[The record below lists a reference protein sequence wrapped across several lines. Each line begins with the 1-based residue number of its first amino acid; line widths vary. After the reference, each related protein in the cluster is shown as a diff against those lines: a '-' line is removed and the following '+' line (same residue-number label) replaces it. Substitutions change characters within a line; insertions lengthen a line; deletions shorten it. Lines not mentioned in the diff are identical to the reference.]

1 MIENWTRER
10 VTQRVL
16 TATLLVIL
24 FILCFR
30 VVQFFIVP
38 ALWAAILAYVTFP
51 VYNFFH
57 QKVKLSPNI
66 SAGIMTVS
74 ISLMLG
80 IPVVLGLFVLQ
91 QEAVSLYSNLLYR
104 IKVGYVDLP
113 EEIKNLPVIGQQVRD
128 ILWEINK
135 DPEASLSA
143 FRAWLQSHLYY
154 GKVALDVALSTMAKM
169 GMALMTI
176 FFFYRD
182 GINLMKQIR
191 QALRNIIGNRIDDYI
206 DSVGSTTQAVVYGI
220 GLTALAQA
228 ILAGTGYYVAGAPS
242 PILLTLMTF
251 IVALIP
257 FGTPFAWMG
266 VAIWLLTQGHT
277 PEAIGLALWGMLV
290 ISWVD
295 NLIRPIVI
303 SGATKIPFIII
314 FIGVLGGLTAFG
326 FVGLFIGPVVLAIAL
341 AVWREWINQHRNV
354 IFAPYYAKLN
364 QHQWKPADRPMSFE
378 ISPDV
383 VSFSKYPFADS
394 ALHGADKVDTISDDD
409 NCSEHISN
417 KKPHLPESSETQSG
431 EATEQKSNPLSDKD

>member
-66 SAGIMTVS
+66 SAGIMTIS

-80 IPVVLGLFVLQ
+80 VPIVLGLFVLQ
-91 QEAVSLYSNLLYR
+91 QEAVNLYSNLLYR

-113 EEIKNLPVIGQQVRD
+113 EEIKNIPVIGQQVKD
-128 ILWEINK
+128 ILWQINK
-135 DPEASLSA
+135 NPEASLSA

-154 GKVALDVALSTMAKM
+154 GKVALDVAFSTMAKM

-182 GINLMKQIR
+182 GISLMKQIR

-228 ILAGTGYYVAGAPS
+228 ILAGIGYYVAGAPS

-251 IVALIP
+251 VVALIP

-266 VAIWLLTQGHT
+266 VSIWLLTQGHT
-277 PEAIGLALWGMLV
+277 AEAIGLALWGMLV

-354 IFAPYYAKLN
+354 IFAPYYTKLN

-378 ISPDV
+378 ISPEV

-394 ALHGADKVDTISDDD
+394 ALHGADKVDSISND

-417 KKPHLPESSETQSG
+417 KKPHLPESSETQSD
-431 EATEQKSNPLSDKD
+431 EATEQKSPPHSDKD

>member
-66 SAGIMTVS
+66 SAGIMTIS

-80 IPVVLGLFVLQ
+80 VPIVLGLFVLQ
-91 QEAVSLYSNLLYR
+91 QEAVNLYSNLLYR

-113 EEIKNLPVIGQQVRD
+113 EEIKNIPVIGQQVKD
-128 ILWEINK
+128 ILWQINK

-154 GKVALDVALSTMAKM
+154 GKVALDVAFSTMAKM

-182 GINLMKQIR
+182 GISLMKQIR

-228 ILAGTGYYVAGAPS
+228 ILAGIGYYVAGAPS

-251 IVALIP
+251 VVALIP

-266 VAIWLLTQGHT
+266 VSIWLLTQGHT
-277 PEAIGLALWGMLV
+277 AEAIGLALWGMLV

-354 IFAPYYAKLN
+354 IFAPYYTKLN

-378 ISPDV
+378 ISPEV

-394 ALHGADKVDTISDDD
+394 ALHGADKVDSISND

-417 KKPHLPESSETQSG
+417 KKPHLPESSETQSD
-431 EATEQKSNPLSDKD
+431 EATEQKSPPHSDKD

>member
-24 FILCFR
+24 FILCFK

-38 ALWAAILAYVTFP
+38 ALWAAILSYVTFP
-51 VYNFFH
+51 AYNFFH
-57 QKVKLSPNI
+57 QKVRLSPNI
-66 SAGIMTVS
+66 SAGIMTVC

-80 IPVVLGLFVLQ
+80 VPVVLGLFVLQ
-91 QEAVSLYSNLLYR
+91 QEAVNLYSNLLYR

-113 EEIKNLPVIGQQVRD
+113 EEIKNIPVIGQQVKD

-182 GINLMKQIR
+182 GISLIKQIR

-228 ILAGTGYYVAGAPS
+228 ILAGIGYYFAGAPS

-251 IVALIP
+251 VVALIP

-266 VAIWLLTQGHT
+266 VSIWLLTQGHT
-277 PEAIGLALWGMLV
+277 AEAIGLALWGMLV

-341 AVWREWINQHRNV
+341 AVWREWINQHRNI
-354 IFAPYYAKLN
+354 IFAPCYAQLDE
-364 QHQWKPADRPMSFE
+364 HQWKPADRPMALE
-378 ISPDV
+378 ISPNV
-383 VSFSKYPFADS
+383 VTFSKYPFADAPKDGTDKSDS
-394 ALHGADKVDTISDDD
+394 AQELKSCSVPDSSHNHKEDD
-409 NCSEHISN
+409 NHR
-417 KKPHLPESSETQSG
+417 P
-431 EATEQKSNPLSDKD
+431 DK

>member
-1 MIENWTRER
+1 MIENWTREL

-24 FILCFR
+24 SILCFK

-38 ALWAAILAYVTFP
+38 AIWAAILAYVTFP
-51 VYNFFH
+51 VYRFFH
-57 QKVKLSPNI
+57 QKVMLSSNL
-66 SAGIMTVS
+66 SAGIMTIC
-74 ISLMLG
+74 ISLILG
-80 IPVVLGLFVLQ
+80 VPVVLGLFVLQ
-91 QEAVSLYSNLLYR
+91 QEAVNLYSTLLHR

-113 EEIKNLPVIGQQVRD
+113 EEIKDLPVIGQQIKD
-128 ILWEINK
+128 MLWEINK

-154 GKVALDVALSTMAKM
+154 GKLALDVALSTMAKL

-182 GINLMKQIR
+182 GISLMKQIR

-220 GLTALAQA
+220 GLTAVAQA
-228 ILAGTGYYVAGAPS
+228 VLAGVGYYFAGAPN

-251 IVALIP
+251 VVALIP

-266 VAIWLLTQGHT
+266 VALWLFTQGMAA
-277 PEAIGLALWGMLV
+277 EAIGLTLWGMLV

-326 FVGLFIGPVVLAIAL
+326 FVGLFIGPVVLAIGL
-341 AVWREWINQHRNV
+341 AVWREWINQHRNI
-354 IFAPYYAKLN
+354 IFAPCYTQLDE
-364 QHQWKPADRPMSFE
+364 HEWKPADRPMSLE
-378 ISPDV
+378 ISPNV
-383 VSFSKYPFADS
+383 VTFSKYPFADAPIEGITPEPLGS
-394 ALHGADKVDTISDDD
+394 DGSHKKDHNHSDLHHD
-409 NCSEHISN
+409 
-417 KKPHLPESSETQSG
+417 
-431 EATEQKSNPLSDKD
+431 